1 MRGSIRA
8 SDTTERPAVGTR
20 EADASGRRVASRRG
34 SDPLRRLARH
44 PQGVIGGAIMA
55 GLVLVAALAPLLVRQ
70 SPDAVN
76 IDQRFLPVSL
86 AHPFGTDDLGR
97 DVFAR
102 VVYGSRVAL
111 LAGFVT
117 SALAAVVGTFCG
129 IVSGYFGKRTDNVI
143 MRLTDA
149 FLAFPSLVLL
159 IAFAATFGPGLVNA
173 MVAIG
178 ISAVPVFTRHLR
190 GVTLAVRSRDFV
202 EAARAQGSGV
212 WRILGRHILPNT
224 LPLVLVLGSL
234 QVGGAILA
242 ESGLSYLGLGTQPP
256 TPSWGSMIT
265 QGNAYLQ
272 LAPWI
277 AIFPGAAIFVTVLGA
292 NLLGD
297 ALRDV
302 LDPRLRGMLR

>member
-1 MRGSIRA
+1 MRGS
-8 SDTTERPAVGTR
+8 TP
-20 EADASGRRVASRRG
+20 ASGTIDARDSGGVRAAPRG
-34 SDPLRRLARH
+34 GAHPLRRLARH
-44 PQGVIGGAIMA
+44 PQGRIGGAIMA
-55 GLVLVAALAPLLVRQ
+55 GLVLVAALAPLLVSQ
-70 SPDAVN
+70 APNAVD
-76 IDQRFLPVSL
+76 IDQRFLPVSPP
-86 AHPFGTDDLGR
+86 HPFGTDDLGR

-111 LAGFVT
+111 AAGFVT

-129 IVSGYFGKRTDNVI
+129 IVSGYFGKDVDNVI

-159 IAFAATFGPGLVNA
+159 IAFAATFGPGLINA

-178 ISAVPVFTRHLR
+178 ISSVPVFTRHLR
-190 GVTLAVRSRDFV
+190 GVTLVVRSRDFV
-202 EAARAQGSGV
+202 EAARAQGSGA

-265 QGNAYLQ
+265 QGNTYLQ

-302 LDPRLRGMLR
+302 LDPRLRGSLR